1 MSNEFWTSTGRYGVI
16 CQAER
21 ASRIQSPG
29 CLVVF
34 VHGLFGD
41 CQRTWARMP
50 EWVIERSGVEVDV
63 ASFSYPAQIWQR
75 TSISQAADDL
85 RTWLE
90 TEFLNHRQLVFV
102 THSTGGLV
110 VKQMLRQAFREIEAQ
125 LQAGS
130 FDFPSS
136 SSVWLRTRQIINIAV
151 PHTGG
156 SPFIT
161 AMTKT
166 VYRLGYPLIAPLLGL
181 IRFLSQGA
189 KDWGWNDL
197 MVALRWQ
204 NPWLLEL
211 EEEFLTQQGSAMALD
226 IPCPMVHDLYAKS
239 DLSVPLAADLT
250 QRNIYFRGTH
260 GSVKVPHRANDP
272 IVAIVASFV
281 GRYGADLGLLVTDR
295 TLARIAEV
303 NKVTGTHSLIG
314 ATNGEQVRKRASP
327 TVKTSSF
334 GTQIEICDKLRER
347 VRAGSERPR
356 QIVVTGVAGVG
367 KSTVLRMIAGRLG
380 CDYLANPDQNPL
392 PLLLPLQQVTLEKA
406 TEEIYSWK
414 MLWQWWIH
422 WARSLY
428 PGLDDRVGEWLEE
441 RFRTTATT
449 VILDGLD
456 DFLVNHPFIGL
467 SSIVTILRDAVNR
480 YASNP
485 RFSII
490 VGIRSGVHGLQR
502 LATDPKDIY
511 EVLRLSVYQ
520 AEQVFPACRRW
531 LPCVTDHGLLDLVLT
546 PLILSNYEP
555 EVNGE
560 IDPRSLSQSS
570 IMDQTI
576 RTILRRSGL
585 IGIRTQGGQIA
596 EIDHLMLAL
605 TLIAW
610 LFFYRHRGEIE
621 MEALR
626 EEARMIREQWALFF
640 QDQHP
645 IAEAQDV
652 TLGFRLV
659 EEASICNA
667 ILQRTVFVS
676 TGSSRVR
683 FTHRSWQE
691 FLLAQY
697 FVLCLRWGHVENFGI
712 TAFNSHIYRM
722 AGESFKDST
731 ITEDQIRA
739 VLASWRNSHNTYI
752 SGNVIAFL
760 AWTRTAIDP
769 RAIQLLLNELANF
782 EALSRV
788 VLIAGLGYR
797 VLVNDPKD
805 PSIGDLRRM
814 LFPKLGE
821 FSNPQTAPVD
831 DPVAC
836 SLAWCYR
843 KAFAGIFG
851 MRQPEIPWPAIG
863 FDEAETLKALPMI
876 CTVRDGERVL
886 DARSR
891 SLQLAFLV
899 PILDAYT
906 DPNLAIRAL
915 HYLYYLVVAR
925 RHEVHV
931 FELSQE
937 LPQILASGGRFE
949 KIIESFTLVPE
960 ALELFRRCQAAHS
973 ALESAVA

>member
-1 MSNEFWTSTGRYGVI
+1 
-16 CQAER
+16 
-21 ASRIQSPG
+21 
-29 CLVVF
+29 
-34 VHGLFGD
+34 
-41 CQRTWARMP
+41 
-50 EWVIERSGVEVDV
+50 
-63 ASFSYPAQIWQR
+63 
-75 TSISQAADDL
+75 
-85 RTWLE
+85 
-90 TEFLNHRQLVFV
+90 
-102 THSTGGLV
+102 
-110 VKQMLRQAFREIEAQ
+110 
-125 LQAGS
+125 
-130 FDFPSS
+130 
-136 SSVWLRTRQIINIAV
+136 
-151 PHTGG
+151 
-156 SPFIT
+156 
-161 AMTKT
+161 
-166 VYRLGYPLIAPLLGL
+166 
-181 IRFLSQGA
+181 
-189 KDWGWNDL
+189 

-260 GSVKVPHRANDP
+260 GSVKVPHRATDP

-281 GRYGADLGLLVTDR
+281 GRYGADLGLLVIDR

-314 ATNGEQVRKRASP
+314 VTNGKQVRERALP

-334 GTQIEICDKLRER
+334 GTQVEIRDRVVER
-347 VRAGSERPR
+347 VRAGSEWPR
-356 QIVVTGVAGVG
+356 QLVVTGVAGVG
-367 KSTVLRMIAGRLG
+367 KSAVLRMIAWRLG
-380 CDYLANPDQNPL
+380 RDYLANPNQNPL
-392 PLLLPLQQVTLEKA
+392 PLFIPLQQVTVEKV
-406 TEEIYSWK
+406 TEEIYSWE
-414 MLWQWWIH
+414 MLWQWWTH
-422 WARSLY
+422 WAQSLY
-428 PGLDDRVGEWLEE
+428 PGLNDVASGWLEE
-441 RFRTTATT
+441 RFRTTGTT

-456 DFLVNHPFIGL
+456 DFLVNHPLIGL
-467 SSIVTILRDAVNR
+467 SSIVTILRDAINR

-511 EVLRLSVYQ
+511 EILRLSVYQ

-585 IGIRTQGGQIA
+585 IGIRTRDGQFA
-596 EIDHLMLAL
+596 EIDHLILAL

-610 LFFYRHRGEIE
+610 LFFYRHQGEIDTE
-621 MEALR
+621 VLR
-626 EEARMIREQWALFF
+626 EEVRAVHEQWQRFF
-640 QDQHP
+640 RDQRP
-645 IAEAQDV
+645 TAEAQDI
-652 TLGFRLV
+652 TAGFRLV

-676 TGSSRVR
+676 TGSNRVR
-683 FTHRSWQE
+683 FTHRNWQE

-697 FVLCLRWGHVENFGI
+697 FVLCLKCGHVEDFGI

-722 AGESFKDST
+722 AGESFQDT
-731 ITEDQIRA
+731 TLTEDRIRA
-739 VLASWRNSHNTYI
+739 VLESWRKSRNTYI
-752 SGNVIAFL
+752 TGNVIAFL

-769 RAIQLLLNELANF
+769 RAIQLLLNELGNF

-876 CTVRDGERVL
+876 CTVCDGERVL